1 MDYDNTNTG
10 VSFKNDKKVE
20 DWQWDFTG
28 SLDFEG
34 IPLFLDSK
42 WYPPQNGKKGYF
54 RHKVKRKQASQNA
67 APQQATQPAQPAPE
81 DDPFSEDVPW

>member
-10 VSFKNDKKVE
+10 ASFKNKNKVE

-34 IPLFLDSK
+34 IPLFIDTK
-42 WYPPQNGKKGYF
+42 WYPPKDGKQGFF
-54 RHKVKRKQASQNA
+54 RHKVKRKQPKQES
-67 APQQATQPAQPAPE
+67 APE
-81 DDPFSEDVPW
+81 PVASADPVDDPFSSDVPW

>member
-67 APQQATQPAQPAPE
+67 APQQAAQPSQSAPE

>member
-10 VSFKNDKKVE
+10 ASFKNKNKVE

-34 IPLFLDSK
+34 IPLFIDTK
-42 WYPPQNGKKGYF
+42 WYPPKDGKQGFF
-54 RHKVKRKQASQNA
+54 RHKVKRKQPKQESAS
-67 APQQATQPAQPAPE
+67 APVASADPV
-81 DDPFSEDVPW
+81 DDPFSSDVPW

>member
-20 DWQWDFTG
+20 DWQYDFTG

-67 APQQATQPAQPAPE
+67 APQQAAQPSQPAPE

>member
-10 VSFKNDKKVE
+10 ASFKNKNKVE

-34 IPLFLDSK
+34 IPLFIDTK
-42 WYPPQNGKKGYF
+42 WYPPKDGKQGFF
-54 RHKVKRKQASQNA
+54 RHKVKRKQPKQESAPAS
-67 APQQATQPAQPAPE
+67 APVASSDPV
-81 DDPFSEDVPW
+81 DDPFSSDVPW

>member
-10 VSFKNDKKVE
+10 ASFKNKNKVE

-34 IPLFLDSK
+34 IPLFIDTK
-42 WYPPQNGKKGYF
+42 WYPPKDGKQGFF
-54 RHKVKRKQASQNA
+54 RHKVKRKQPKQESA
-67 APQQATQPAQPAPE
+67 PAPAPVASADPV
-81 DDPFSEDVPW
+81 DDPFSSDVPW

>member
-1 MDYDNTNTG
+1 MEYDNTNTG

-20 DWQWDFTG
+20 DWQYDFNG

-54 RHKVKRKQASQNA
+54 RHKVKRKQAIQNA
-67 APQQATQPAQPAPE
+67 APQQAAQPSQPAPE
-81 DDPFSEDVPW
+81 DDPFSEDLPW